1 MIHRRTLLKGV
12 TAGTGGLLL
21 APLLQKIE
29 AHAAGTDATPKRV
42 IFVLFDNG
50 FHEEGAQ
57 PVGVPL
63 ATDKVKQLALKD
75 LTLPFDL
82 EPFAPWRERMT
93 IVQGLRGFHLSPSH
107 GAGFGALS
115 GLPLSKDQAKGESI
129 DAAVAKDATTVFP
142 LLVLGIAAGQSSA
155 TAFVSSAWGGGR
167 PIAAQCRPEIAY
179 ETLFGSVGAKRNTFA
194 NRKNLLDFVNGD
206 LKLVRS
212 QIAGPERELLDSH
225 IESLETMTKRQGLLS
240 RKYEAGELT
249 RHAPELPDQPAL
261 KMTEIAAAQCDIAT
275 AALVSG
281 LTNVVTITSGLC
293 GLKTTYTG
301 LTNSGVHL
309 IGHGTTDP
317 ELMLT
322 GYQVLSRYRHY
333 LAEQLARVLEKLQAT
348 PEGQG
353 TMLDNTVL
361 VFTSDSANWQHSGG
375 ENWPFVLVGDLGG
388 RLKGGQFVSY
398 PLANRPLQFGAPGQR
413 DTGLAARSNPTINA
427 LYCTLL
433 HAAGKPRDTF
443 NHEGTKEPAAQ
454 YGPLSELLA

>member
-1 MIHRRTLLKGV
+1 MMHRRTLLKGV
-12 TAGTGGLLL
+12 SAGTGGLLL
-21 APLLQKIE
+21 APLLQKVE

-63 ATDKVKQLALKD
+63 ATDKVKQLSLTD

-82 EPFAPWRERMT
+82 EPFAPWRDRMT
-93 IVQGLRGFHLSPSH
+93 IIQGLRGFHLSPSH

-115 GLPLSKDQAKGESI
+115 GLPFSKDQPKGESI

-142 LLVLGIAAGQSSA
+142 LLVLGIAAGQSSP

-179 ETLFGSVGAKRNTFA
+179 ETLFGSVTTKRNTFA
-194 NRKNLLDFVNGD
+194 NRKNLLDFVSDD
-206 LKLVRS
+206 LKHVRS

-225 IESLETMTKRQGLLS
+225 IDAMETMTKRQGLLS
-240 RKYEAGELT
+240 QRYETGELT
-249 RHAPELPDQPAL
+249 RHAPTLPTKPAE
-261 KMTEIAAAQCDIAT
+261 KMTEIAAAQCDIAA

-309 IGHGTTDP
+309 IGHGTVDP
-317 ELMLT
+317 ELKLT
-322 GYQVLSRYRHY
+322 GYQVLSRYRRY

-348 PEGQG
+348 PEGKG

-388 RLKGGQFVSY
+388 RLRGGQFVSY
-398 PLANRPLQFGAPGQR
+398 PLTNRPLQFGVPGQR
-413 DTGLAARSNPTINA
+413 DTGLAPRSNPTINS

-443 NHEGTKEPAAQ
+443 NHDGTKEPAAQ
-454 YGPLSELLA
+454 YGPLSELLI

>member
-1 MIHRRTLLKGV
+1 MIDRRSLLKGV
-12 TAGTGGLLL
+12 SAGTGGLLL

-29 AHAAGTDATPKRV
+29 AHAAGADATPKRV

-63 ATDKVKQLALKD
+63 ATDKVKQLSLKD

-82 EPFAPWRERMT
+82 EPFAPWRDRMT
-93 IVQGLRGFHLSPSH
+93 IIQGLRGFHLSPSH

-115 GLPLSKDQAKGESI
+115 GLPFSKDQAKGESI
-129 DAAVAKDATTVFP
+129 DAAVAKGATTVFP
-142 LLVLGIAAGQSSA
+142 LLVLGIAAGQSMP

-179 ETLFGSVGAKRNTFA
+179 ETLFGSVGAKRNTFS
-194 NRKNLLDFVNGD
+194 NRKNLLDFVHGD

-225 IESLETMTKRQGLLS
+225 IEALETMTKRQGELS

-249 RHAPELPDQPAL
+249 RHAPALPDKPAL

-322 GYQVLSRYRHY
+322 GYQVLSRYRRY

-398 PLANRPLQFGAPGQR
+398 PLTNRPLQFGAPGQR
-413 DTGLAARSNPTINA
+413 DTGLAPRSNPTINA

-433 HAAGKPRDTF
+433 QAAGKPCDTF

-454 YGPLSELLA
+454 YGPLSELLV

>member
-1 MIHRRTLLKGV
+1 MIHRRNLLKGV

-21 APLLQKIE
+21 APLLQKIK

-57 PVGVPL
+57 PIGVPL

-75 LTLPFDL
+75 LSLPFDL
-82 EPFAPWRERMT
+82 EPFAPWRDRMT
-93 IVQGLRGFHLSPSH
+93 IIQGLRGFHLSPSH

-115 GLPLSKDQAKGESI
+115 GLPFSKDQAKGESI
-129 DAAVAKDATTVFP
+129 DAAVAKNATTVFP

-194 NRKNLLDFVNGD
+194 NRKNLLDFVKGD

-225 IESLETMTKRQGLLS
+225 LDSLETMTKRQSELS
-240 RKYEAGELT
+240 RKYESGELT
-249 RHAPELPDQPAL
+249 RHAPRLPEKPAL
-261 KMTEIAAAQCDIAT
+261 KMTEIAAAQCDIAA
-275 AALVSG
+275 AALISG

-322 GYQVLSRYRHY
+322 GYQVLSRYRRY
-333 LAEQLARVLEKLQAT
+333 LAEQLARLLDKLQAT
-348 PEGQG
+348 PEGRG

-375 ENWPFVLVGDLGG
+375 ENWPFVLVGDLSR

-398 PLANRPLQFGAPGQR
+398 PLTNRPLQFGVPGQR
-413 DTGLAARSNPTINA
+413 DTGLASRSNPTINA

-433 HAAGKPRDTF
+433 HAVGKPRDAF
-443 NHEGTKEPAAQ
+443 NHDGTKEPAAQ
-454 YGPLSELLA
+454 YGPLSELLV

>member
-12 TAGTGGLLL
+12 SASTGGLLL
-21 APLLQKIE
+21 APLLQKV
-29 AHAAGTDATPKRV
+29 ALHAAGIDATPKRA

-57 PVGVPL
+57 PAGVRL
-63 ATDKVKQLALKD
+63 ATDKVNQLPLKD
-75 LTLPFDL
+75 LTLPSDL
-82 EPFAPWRERMT
+82 EPFVPYRDRMT
-93 IVQGLRGFHLSPSH
+93 IIQGLRGYHLSPSH

-115 GLPLSKDQAKGESI
+115 GLPFSKDQAKGESI

-142 LLVLGIAAGQSSA
+142 LLVLGIAAGQTMP

-167 PIAAQCRPEIAY
+167 PIAAQCRPELAY
-179 ETLFGSVGAKRNTFA
+179 ENLFGSIGARRNTFA
-194 NRKNLLDFVNGD
+194 NRKNLLDFVNDD

-225 IESLETMTKRQGLLS
+225 IEAMEAMTRRQGSLS
-240 RKYEAGELT
+240 QRYESGELT
-249 RHAPELPDQPAL
+249 RHAPDLPDKPAE
-261 KMTEIAAAQCDIAT
+261 KMTEIAAAQCDLAA

-317 ELMLT
+317 ELKLT
-322 GYQVLSRYRHY
+322 GYQVLSRYRRY
-333 LAEQLARVLEKLQAT
+333 LAEQLARVLARLQAT
-348 PEGQG
+348 PEGNG

-388 RLKGGQFVSY
+388 RIKGGQFVSY
-398 PLANRPLQFGAPGQR
+398 PLANRPLQFGSPGQR
-413 DTGLAARSNPTINA
+413 DTGLAPRSNPTINA

-433 HAAGKPRDTF
+433 HALGKPRDTF
-443 NHEGTKEPAAQ
+443 NHEGMREPAALF
-454 YGPLSELLA
+454 GPLRELLV

>member
-1 MIHRRTLLKGV
+1 MIPRRRLLQGV
-12 TAGTGGLLL
+12 SAGTGGLLI

-29 AHAAGTDATPKRV
+29 AHAAGRDATPRRLV
-42 IFVLFDNG
+42 FVTFDNG

-63 ATDKVKQLALKD
+63 ATDRVTTLSLEG

-82 EPFAPWRERMT
+82 EPFAPYRDRMT
-93 IVQGLRGFHLSPSH
+93 IVQGLRGYHVSPSH

-115 GLPLSKDQAKGESI
+115 GLPFSKTQARGESI
-129 DAAVAKDATTVFP
+129 DAAVAAGATTVFP
-142 LLVLGIAAGQSSA
+142 LVVLGIAAGQTMPS
-155 TAFVSSAWGGGR
+155 AFVSSAWGGGR
-167 PIAAQCRPEIAY
+167 PIAAHCRPELAH
-179 ETLFGSVGAKRNTFA
+179 EMLFGSVGADRNTFA
-194 NRKNLLDFVNGD
+194 NRKQLLDFVTDD
-206 LKLVRS
+206 LKLVRRR
-212 QIAGPERELLDSH
+212 IAGPERELLDSH
-225 IESLETMTKRQGLLS
+225 VDALETMTARQGVLS
-240 RKYEAGELT
+240 HKYEAGELA
-249 RHAPELPDQPAL
+249 RHAPPLPDKPAAT
-261 KMTEIAAAQCDIAT
+261 MTEIAAAQCDIAA

-309 IGHGTTDP
+309 IGHGTMDP
-317 ELMLT
+317 ELKLT
-322 GYQVLSRYRHY
+322 GYQVLSRYRRY
-333 LAEQLARVLEKLQAT
+333 LAEQLARLLGRLAAT
-348 PEGQG
+348 PEGAG

-388 RLKGGQFVSY
+388 RLQGGRFVSY

-413 DTGLAARSNPTINA
+413 DTGLAHRSNPTINA

-443 NHEGTKEPAAQ
+443 NHHVTKEPAAL
-454 YGPLSELLA
+454 YGPLGELLA

>member
-12 TAGTGGLLL
+12 SAGTGGLLL
-21 APLLQKIE
+21 APLLQKI
-29 AHAAGTDATPKRV
+29 ALHANGTDTTPKRV
-42 IFVLFDNG
+42 IIALFDNG

-57 PVGVPL
+57 PVGVRL
-63 ATDKVKQLALKD
+63 ATDKVNQLSLKD
-75 LTLPFDL
+75 LTLPSDL
-82 EPFAPWRERMT
+82 EPFAPYRDRMT
-93 IVQGLRGFHLSPSH
+93 IVQGLRGYHLSPSH

-115 GLPLSKDQAKGESI
+115 AMAFGKDQAKGESI
-129 DAAVAKDATTVFP
+129 DAALAKDATTVFP
-142 LLVLGIAAGQSSA
+142 LLVLGIAAGQSTP

-179 ETLFGSVGAKRNTFA
+179 ESLFGNVGARRNTFA
-194 NRKNLLDFVNGD
+194 NRKNLLDFVNED
-206 LKLVRS
+206 LKQVRS

-225 IESLETMTKRQGLLS
+225 VEAMEAMTRRQGLLS
-240 RKYEAGELT
+240 RRYEAGELT
-249 RHAPELPDQPAL
+249 RHAPTLPNKPAE
-261 KMTEIAAAQCDIAT
+261 KMTEIAAAQCDIAA

-309 IGHGTTDP
+309 IGHGTMDP
-317 ELMLT
+317 ELKLT
-322 GYQVLSRYRHY
+322 GYQVLSRYRRY
-333 LAEQLARVLEKLQAT
+333 LAEQLARVLAKLQAT
-348 PEGQG
+348 PEGKG

-375 ENWPFVLVGDLGG
+375 ENWPVVLVGNLGG

-398 PLANRPLQFGAPGQR
+398 PLANRPMQFGVPGQR
-413 DTGLAARSNPTINA
+413 DTGVAPRSNPAINA

-443 NHEGTKEPAAQ
+443 NHDGMREPAAL
-454 YGPLSELLA
+454 YGPLSELLV